1 MILWAV
7 VAGALI
13 GWIAIDWGDGTLGL
27 ILGGFVG
34 GLMGKWF
41 NSLLQDQIRAGI
53 ERGLA
58 QHHAFAEPAAEVPER
73 AAPARP
79 AAAPEPASRPA
90 PERTMAQSWPE
101 PVAERQTYTPEPQQ
115 PAEPPMLEVA
125 IQRVV
130 EWFTGGNTIVR
141 VGLVVLFVGLVFLA
155 RLVAAAGL
163 FPIEARL
170 TMIGLTGAALLGF
183 GFFKRI
189 ERPDF
194 ALHLQGGGVAVM
206 YLTVYAAAKQFAVL
220 PSSAAFVFMIVIAAL
235 GAFLAVMQNS
245 KVMALGAFLG
255 GYAVPVLLGGS
266 SETPLGLFSYITI
279 LNLAVMAIAWKKSW
293 RLLNLLGFFAT
304 FGIASA
310 WGLAA
315 YQDRHFLICEIFL
328 ALSVGI
334 YLATALLYAHNTPG
348 KLGNAADS
356 TLLFG
361 TALAGFGL
369 QAGLVQD
376 KPYAAAWSA
385 LVFGAVYLGVAAWA
399 LKRKQQGMGLLSECV
414 LAIGV
419 GFVTLAIPLA
429 LDVQWTGAAWALE
442 GAGAFWVGSRQAR
455 WMPRA
460 FGLGLQ
466 AFGALVALGTFDD
479 NVSAVA
485 LANNGFVGPL
495 LIAVPLL
502 LTAWWLRE
510 PSPHSG
516 SRWALGWASIEAS
529 MGKPWFLAGFG
540 FAAVAVIQEVNRA
553 LPAATSEDWPMPV
566 FSEWQASLIGLLGLL
581 GLMALGNWF
590 GRTRNWTVATW
601 PGRLSMPLIA
611 LAFLASLVMNRAVT
625 DLPDLIGW
633 VVALGIHFRML
644 QLRDTRREGARCKW
658 DAGMHTLGALVLTA
672 MLADAL
678 YELIEWGSLWN
689 TSWAGVVFLASATAM
704 LFGLTSLA
712 GRAASGDTQGFGWPL
727 HPHARAYWW
736 RAGTVLAVL
745 TYGGALAAAWWA
757 AGDVQ
762 PLPYVPV
769 LNPIDIA
776 VGLAI
781 AALAYRRQMLQT
793 ANPQPRLAGWIGGN
807 GGLGA
812 LALLGFVAI
821 NGMWVRTAHH
831 FMDVPWDYTTLSS
844 PTVLTG
850 FSILWTLMAM
860 GLMLYAQRKELR
872 VPWLAGASLLGVVVA
887 KLLFVDMSQA
897 EGIAR
902 IIAFIGVGVL
912 MLLIGYF
919 VPLPPRKGD
928 MPPRKGGVEEKS

>member
-1 MILWAV
+1 MILWAA

-13 GWIAIDWGDGTLGL
+13 GWAVTDWGDGSLGL
-27 ILGGFVG
+27 MLGGFVG
-34 GLMGKWF
+34 ALMGKWL
-41 NSLLQDQIRAGI
+41 NSILEDRIKAGI
-53 ERGLA
+53 EHGLA
-58 QHHAFAEPAAEVPER
+58 LREYVAEPVVRSAEPEPSR
-73 AAPARP
+73 LPEPTLQPATRP
-79 AAAPEPASRPA
+79 APEPAL
-90 PERTMAQSWPE
+90 AQAWPE
-101 PVAERQTYTPEPQQ
+101 PVAERQTYAPEPQE
-115 PAEPPMLEVA
+115 PAEPPMLDQA
-125 IQRVV
+125 INRVV

-155 RLVAAAGL
+155 RLVASAGL
-163 FPIEARL
+163 FPLEARL
-170 TMIGLTGAALLGF
+170 ATIGLTGAALLAF
-183 GFFKRI
+183 GFIKR
-189 ERPDF
+189 EQRPDF

-206 YLTVYAAAKQFAVL
+206 YLTVFAAARIYEVMPPL
-220 PSSAAFVFMIVIAAL
+220 AAFGFMILFAAL
-235 GAFLAVMQNS
+235 GAYLAVMQNS
-245 KVMALGAFLG
+245 KVLALASFLG
-255 GYAVPVLLGGS
+255 GYAVPVLLGGNA
-266 SETPLGLFSYITI
+266 ETPLGLFSYITI

-304 FGIASA
+304 FGLGSL
-310 WGLAA
+310 WGFGA
-315 YQDRHFLICEIFL
+315 YQDRHFLICEVFL

-369 QAGLVQD
+369 QVGLVQD

-385 LVFGAVYLGVAAWA
+385 LVFGAVYLGVAWWA
-399 LKRKQQGMGLLSECV
+399 MKRKQQGMGLLSECV
-414 LAIGV
+414 LAIGI

-429 LDVQWTGAAWALE
+429 LDVRWTGAAWALE
-442 GAGAFWVGSRQAR
+442 GAGAYWVGSRQAR

-460 FGLGLQ
+460 FGLALQ
-466 AFGALVALGTFDD
+466 VLGALVAFGTFGV
-479 NVSAVA
+479 NISAVP

-502 LTAWWLRE
+502 LTAWWLRS

-516 SRWALGWASIEAS
+516 SRWALIWAPVEAAL
-529 MGKPWFLAGFG
+529 GKPWFLAGFG
-540 FAAVAVIQEVNRA
+540 FAALAVVQEVNRA
-553 LPAATSEDWPMPV
+553 LPALTSEDWPMPV
-566 FSEWQASLIGLLGLL
+566 FTEWQASLIGMLALL

-590 GRTRNWTVATW
+590 GRTRDWAVATW
-601 PGRLSMPLIA
+601 PGRLSLPLIA
-611 LAFLASLVMNRAVT
+611 LAFLASLVMGRRVLN
-625 DLPDLIGW
+625 LPDAIAW
-633 VVALGIHFRML
+633 AMALGIHFRML
-644 QLRDTRREGARCKW
+644 QLRDTARGDVRSRWDGAMH
-658 DAGMHTLGALVLTA
+658 AGGVLLLTA

-678 YELIEWGSLWN
+678 FQLTNSADLYD
-689 TSWAGVVFLASATAM
+689 TSWTGVVFLISATAM
-704 LFGLTSLA
+704 LFGLTRWA
-712 GRAASGDTQGFGWPL
+712 GRAASGDTQGLRWPL

-736 RAGTVLAVL
+736 RAGTVLAWL
-745 TYGGALAAAWWA
+745 TYGGALVAAWLA
-757 AGDVQ
+757 SGDVA
-762 PLPYVPV
+762 PLPYVPL

-781 AALAYRRQMLQT
+781 AALAYRRDMLKT
-793 ANPQPRLAGWIGGN
+793 ADPQPRLAAWIAGN

-812 LALLGFVAI
+812 LALLGFVAV

-860 GLMLYAQRKELR
+860 GLMLEAQRKELR
-872 VPWLAGASLLGVVVA
+872 VPWIAGASLLGIVVA

-902 IIAFIGVGVL
+902 IVAFIGVGVL

-919 VPLPPRKGD
+919 VPLPPRKGEA
-928 MPPRKGGVEEKS
+928 KETS

>member
-1 MILWAV
+1 MILWAA

-13 GWIAIDWGDGTLGL
+13 GWIATGWGDSSIGL

-34 GLMGKWF
+34 ALMGKWL
-41 NSLLQDQIRAGI
+41 NSLLQDQINAGI

-58 QHHAFAEPAAEVPER
+58 LREVYSEPRVEGPAPTAAQPAPILEPVTRPAVRAEPALAQ
-73 AAPARP
+73 AW
-79 AAAPEPASRPA
+79 PEPA
-90 PERTMAQSWPE
+90 
-101 PVAERQTYTPEPQQ
+101 AERQTYTPEPQ
-115 PAEPPMLEVA
+115 EPKAPSMLEGA
-125 IQRVV
+125 ISRVV

-155 RLVAAAGL
+155 RLVASAGL
-163 FPIEARL
+163 FPLEARL
-170 TMIGLTGAALLGF
+170 ATIGLTGAALLGF
-183 GFFKRI
+183 GFFKRLQ
-189 ERPDF
+189 RPDF

-206 YLTVYAAAKQFAVL
+206 YLTVFAAARIYEVMPPL
-220 PSSAAFVFMIVIAAL
+220 AAFGFMILIAAL
-235 GAFLAVMQNS
+235 GAYLAVMQNS
-245 KVMALGAFLG
+245 RIMALASFLG
-255 GYAVPVLLGGS
+255 GYAVPVLLGGEA
-266 SETPLGLFSYITI
+266 ETPLGLFSYITV

-310 WGLAA
+310 WGLGA
-315 YQDRHFLICEIFL
+315 YQDRHFLICEVFL

-414 LAIGV
+414 LAIGI

-429 LDVQWTGAAWALE
+429 LDVKWTGAAWALE

-460 FGLGLQ
+460 FGLALQ
-466 AFGALVALGTFDD
+466 VFGALVAFGTFGTTISE
-479 NVSAVA
+479 VPF
-485 LANNGFVGPL
+485 ANNGFVGPL

-516 SRWALGWASIEAS
+516 SSWAQRWAPIEAD

-540 FAAVAVIQEVNRA
+540 FAVMALWQEVTRMV
-553 LPAATSEDWPMPV
+553 PPATSEDYAEMV
-566 FSEWQASLIGLLGLL
+566 FSWPNQVLLFML
-581 GLMALGNWF
+581 GVLALMALGNWF
-590 GRTRNWTVATW
+590 GRTRGWRVATW
-601 PGRLSMPLIA
+601 PGRLSLPLIA
-611 LAFLASLVMNRAVT
+611 LAFAMVLVMGREVL
-625 DLPDLIGW
+625 DLPDLIAW
-633 VVALGIHFRML
+633 VVALGVHYRML
-644 QLRDTRREGARCKW
+644 QLRDTARGGQHSKW
-658 DAGMHTLGALVLTA
+658 DAAMHTGGVLLLTA
-672 MLADAL
+672 MLADCL
-678 YELIEWGSLWN
+678 YMLIDRTKLWN

-704 LFGLTSLA
+704 LFGLTRWA
-712 GRAASGDTQGFGWPL
+712 GRAASGQMQGFGWPL

-745 TYGGALAAAWWA
+745 TYGGALAAAWLA
-757 AGDVQ
+757 AGDVE
-762 PLPYVPV
+762 PLPYVPL
-769 LNPIDIA
+769 LNPIDLT

-781 AALAYRRQMLQT
+781 AALAHRRQMLQT
-793 ANPQPRLAGWIGGN
+793 ANPQPKLAEWVAGN

-812 LALLGFVAI
+812 LALLGFVAV
-821 NGMWVRTAHH
+821 NGIWVRTAHH

-872 VPWLAGASLLGVVVA
+872 VPWLAGAGLLGVVVA

-919 VPLPPRKGD
+919 VPLPPRKG
-928 MPPRKGGVEEKS
+928 GAEEKS